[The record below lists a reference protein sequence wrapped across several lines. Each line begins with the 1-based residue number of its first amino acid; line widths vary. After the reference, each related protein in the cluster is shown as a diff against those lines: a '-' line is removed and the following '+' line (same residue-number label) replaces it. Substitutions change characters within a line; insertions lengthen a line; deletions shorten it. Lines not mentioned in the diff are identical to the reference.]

1 MQWLSL
7 GGDVSKG
14 YADYRC
20 LDPEGRVLPAWSVRY
35 DDTPEGHASVRNALQ
50 TLLQQYPAAQLRV
63 GLECSGGLERNWLH
77 LFLACLRDTPHQVYQ
92 LNALAV
98 KRFRDRELHGSV
110 TDARSALAIASYLRT
125 GLRSADRP
133 YDPGLAGLVIRYRT
147 TCKTR
152 ERGTQVRNELQSLLP
167 AVHPELVQY
176 CRHGVPDWVLTLLQ
190 EYPTTGQLGRARVAT
205 VARLP
210 QITLARA
217 ELLVAAAKSSV
228 GALQDEDAGATV
240 AYLAAEAH
248 RLDAQ
253 VVAAKAYLGQRLQA
267 DPLVRRLVTIPSI
280 GLWTAVV
287 LRLEI
292 GTFTRF
298 ENVASLI
305 AFAGLDPAYH
315 RSGDGEIR
323 YRISKRGRSEI
334 RAALYM
340 SILSC
345 VTHNP
350 PVRAFYQRLL
360 ARGKLTGVALTACMA
375 KLLRIAFAC
384 VRTDQDFDP
393 QHEAQRVAQRP
404 AATVRAAAVS
414 TQPPPASSSLAPAL
428 TAPISGREAKKRQA
442 ASTPPA
448 GEPRQVRGRAAA
460 RTEDTRPAAGAQ
472 LPVLGSG

>member
-20 LDPEGRVLPAWSVRY
+20 LDPRGRVLSEWSVRY
-35 DDTPEGHASVRNALQ
+35 DDTPEGHASVRSALQ
-50 TLLQQYPAAQLRV
+50 TLLQQYPEAQLRV

-110 TDARSALAIASYLRT
+110 TDARSALTIARYLHS

-133 YDPGLAGLVIRYRT
+133 YEPGLAGLTVRYRT

-176 CRHGVPDWVLTLLQ
+176 CRHGVPDWVLALLQ
-190 EYPTTGQLGRARVAT
+190 QYPTTGALGRVRSAT

-210 QITLARA
+210 QITLDRA
-217 ELLVAAAKSSV
+217 ELLVAAAKGSV
-228 GALQDEDAGATV
+228 GALQDEDTGATV
-240 AYLAAEAH
+240 AYLAAEAQ

-253 VVAAKAYLGQRLQA
+253 VAAAKEYLGQRLQA
-267 DPLVRRLVTIPSI
+267 DPLVRRLVTIPGI
-280 GLWTAVV
+280 GQWTAVV

-292 GTFTRF
+292 GTFARF
-298 ENVASLI
+298 ANVASLI

-315 RSGDGEIR
+315 QSGDGEVR
-323 YRISKRGRSEI
+323 FRISKRGRSEI

-340 SILSC
+340 SVLSG
-345 VTHNP
+345 VRHNP
-350 PVRAFYQRLL
+350 PVRAFYQRLVG
-360 ARGKLTGVALTACMA
+360 RGKRSGVALTACMA

-384 VRTDQDFDP
+384 VRTDEDFDP
-393 QHEAQRVAQRP
+393 QHEAQLAAQRP
-404 AATVRAAAVS
+404 AAAGRAAS
-414 TQPPPASSSLAPAL
+414 THVLLAPERPVPAL
-428 TAPISGREAKKRQA
+428 TAPISAREAKKRKA
-442 ASTPPA
+442 ASAPPA
-448 GEPRQVRGRAAA
+448 GEPRQIRGHAAA
-460 RTEDTRPAAGAQ
+460 RTDDTRPAAGSQPPA
-472 LPVLGSG
+472 LASG